1 MPAFKKSLDH
11 IAKKHVAL
19 RILSMV
25 FVFPSTFAAGEFVC
39 QRANPRFEFFIRSS
53 CHYTAESRKIA
64 HARGADES
72 NTAEYSSSDHSTG
85 RKGVFNRV
93 AALRKLGSAM
103 TVANVNQTAPPYV
116 RLAHPA
122 LSRRLQ
128 RLALFN
134 VCLGQFIS
142 ALDSRSIT
150 VALPTISVYFNSS
163 MAVVQWIPLAYQL
176 SIIGFVLGM
185 ARLGDMLG
193 RKKFYACGFLLLAL
207 GSACSG
213 LSTGLWQLIAFRV
226 LAGIGGAV
234 VMGNGRAIVS
244 TVYVK
249 EGRGPALGLTSM
261 AFHLGYIIGPSV
273 GGLLID
279 TVGWRW
285 IFFVSLPAALAAA
298 FMAWK
303 VLPETAGDR
312 RKYFLDVPG
321 MLALLLTVVSLILG
335 LQQIAKSGVTW
346 LAMGAFPAAA
356 FFLALLLRF
365 ERKSPA
371 PLLDLS
377 LFRVR
382 MLTAGVLSNLF
393 IVTSHSA
400 TFFLLPFYL
409 QGILHYSP
417 TQVGVTII
425 FFSLVIVFL
434 APVGGWIGDRL
445 GSRLLCTAGAVL
457 TIGSML
463 ALSRLGAD
471 SGQAA
476 VIVPLMVLGLGWSL
490 FQAPNLSALFSA
502 VEPRHVGAVSG
513 ISLTSANIA
522 NATGIAIGSVLFLRG
537 LNYSGLNGSA
547 VPAYTQWAENPGIFI
562 NAFHNAWLIIAGVTS
577 VSILTSA
584 MRGVE
589 KRT

>member
-1 MPAFKKSLDH
+1 
-11 IAKKHVAL
+11 
-19 RILSMV
+19 
-25 FVFPSTFAAGEFVC
+25 
-39 QRANPRFEFFIRSS
+39 
-53 CHYTAESRKIA
+53 
-64 HARGADES
+64 
-72 NTAEYSSSDHSTG
+72 
-85 RKGVFNRV
+85 
-93 AALRKLGSAM
+93 
-103 TVANVNQTAPPYV
+103 
-116 RLAHPA
+116 
-122 LSRRLQ
+122 
-128 RLALFN
+128 
-134 VCLGQFIS
+134 
-142 ALDSRSIT
+142 
-150 VALPTISVYFNSS
+150 
-163 MAVVQWIPLAYQL
+163 
-176 SIIGFVLGM
+176 M

-193 RKKFYACGFLLLAL
+193 RKKFYASGFLLLTL

-244 TVYVK
+244 TVYAQ

-261 AFHLGYIIGPSV
+261 AFHLGYIIGPSL

-285 IFFVSLPAALAAA
+285 IFFVNLPLALAAA
-298 FMAWK
+298 SMAWK
-303 VLPETAGDR
+303 VLPETAGDK

-321 MLALLLTVVSLILG
+321 MVMLLLTVVSLILG
-335 LQQIAKSGVTW
+335 LQQIAKSGLTW
-346 LAMGAFPAAA
+346 LSIGTLPAAA
-356 FFLALLLRF
+356 VFLALLLRF

-377 LFRVR
+377 LFRIR

-393 IVTSHSA
+393 IVTSHSS

-434 APVGGWIGDRL
+434 APLGGWLGDRL
-445 GSRLLCTAGAVL
+445 GSRLLCTAGSVL
-457 TIGSML
+457 TVSSML
-463 ALSRLGAD
+463 TLSRLGAD
-471 SGQAA
+471 SGHAS
-476 VIVPLMVLGLGWSL
+476 VIIPLMILGLGWSL

-502 VEPRHVGAVSG
+502 AEPRHVGAVSG

-522 NATGIAIGSVLFLRG
+522 NATGVALGSVLFLRG
-537 LNYSGLNGSA
+537 LNYSGLSGSA
-547 VPAYTQWAENPGIFI
+547 VPAYTEWAESPAVFI
-562 NAFHNAWLIIAGVTS
+562 NAFRNSWLIIAALTS
-577 VSILTSA
+577 VAIATSA

-589 KRT
+589 KRP